1 VTIRLGGRTAVIAT
15 LVVAMA
21 WLALPDHPAGAQSSQ
36 GARTLSAGDDAL
48 LEDLSKRS
56 FMFFWE
62 HADPA
67 TGKVG
72 GFGPPADAVF
82 RVRLQRHFEIQSGS
96 NEPHRNCKHIF
107 IFPFFYF

>member
-1 VTIRLGGRTAVIAT
+1 MQTALSLGRTAVIAT

-21 WLALPDHPAGAQSSQ
+21 WLALPDHPAGAQSAQ

-67 TGKVG
+67 TGI
-72 GFGPPADAVF
+72 
-82 RVRLQRHFEIQSGS
+82 VRDRARNERIAGRHQRT
-96 NEPHRNCKHIF
+96 
-107 IFPFFYF
+107 